1 MRTCSSGGGPCLVFG
16 MHALNTPIIHHHAK
30 KLIQLSVDKNAGEQ
44 QQQQLLYH
52 ALEPDARQRQRV
64 FELLMGVLVRA
75 ALDLSF
81 A

>member
-1 MRTCSSGGGPCLVFG
+1 

-30 KLIQLSVDKNAGEQ
+30 KMQLSVDKNAGEQ

-75 ALDLSF
+75 ALDLRF